1 MKKRIKLRGWV
12 LVVLKTILLI
22 DMFIMCCEADT
33 LRIMLFKSIIT
44 ILILIPIL
52 YLLIKYGDLDGT
64 KWLF

>member
-12 LVVLKTILLI
+12 LVVLKTVLLI

-33 LRIMLFKSIIT
+33 LRIMFFKSIIT

-64 KWLF
+64 K

>member
-64 KWLF
+64 K

>member
-52 YLLIKYGDLDGT
+52 YLLIKYGDLNGT
-64 KWLF
+64 K

>member
-12 LVVLKTILLI
+12 LVVLKTIILI

-64 KWLF
+64 K

>member
-12 LVVLKTILLI
+12 LVVLKTVLLI

>member
-12 LVVLKTILLI
+12 LVVLKTVLLI
-22 DMFIMCCEADT
+22 DMFIMCCEANT

-44 ILILIPIL
+44 ILILVPIL

-64 KWLF
+64 K

>member
-12 LVVLKTILLI
+12 LVVLKTILLV

-44 ILILIPIL
+44 ILILISIL

-64 KWLF
+64 K

>member
-12 LVVLKTILLI
+12 LVVLKTVLLI

-64 KWLF
+64 K